1 MRHRFGCCWD
11 VLRLDTLIPVKL
23 NPPQPAV
30 SGDILILLPDRL
42 VQVVYLNLARLM
54 REGFPRHFDS
64 PIGIERIEQSN
75 G

>member
-1 MRHRFGCCWD
+1 MRYRFGCCWD
-11 VLRLDTLIPVKL
+11 VLRLDTTISVKL
-23 NPPQPAV
+23 SPPQPTV

-54 REGFPRHFDS
+54 CEGYRGRFDS
-64 PIGIERIEQSN
+64 PIGIQRIKESD